1 MIEQYITDLRHA
13 DPAVRYA
20 AAQQLGSSGDARAL
34 DALIAALPD
43 DNEKVQYAAFSGL
56 IKLGSPQAAA
66 PMLNT
71 LCEAR
76 DSRVWA
82 LMKLNI
88 GMRLRHGLLDLVP
101 RGDTGIVAFV
111 QSTLDDDTLDVHQ
124 RAFFLRALG
133 RAGGAAEVE
142 FLLAALNDYAA
153 EVQAAA
159 GESLGWIG
167 DARAVEPLLALL
179 TDERDALREIAA
191 EALGRIGDA
200 RAFDALVTALKTD
213 NSEWVRRAAAVALGA
228 LGDERAM
235 DALGKAI
242 RDEDEMVQDAAFE
255 SIKQLSNT
263 QYRTVL

>member
-1 MIEQYITDLRHA
+1 MIEQYITDLGHA
-13 DPAVRYA
+13 DPTVRYT

-34 DALIAALPD
+34 EALIGALPD

-66 PMLNT
+66 PMLTT
-71 LCEAR
+71 LSADR
-76 DSRVWA
+76 SSRVWA

-101 RGDTGIVAFV
+101 RGDAEIMACVH
-111 QSTLDDDTLDVHQ
+111 STLNDDTLDVHQ
-124 RAFFLRALG
+124 RAFFVRALG
-133 RAGGAAEVE
+133 RAGGAAEVA
-142 FLLAALNDYAA
+142 FLIGALNDYAS
-153 EVQAAA
+153 EVQVAA
-159 GESLGWIG
+159 GEALGWIG
-167 DARAVEPLLALL
+167 DDRAVEPLLALL
-179 TDERDALREIAA
+179 NNEHDQLREIAA

-200 RAFDALVTALKTD
+200 RAFDPLVAMLKGD
-213 NSEWVRRAAAVALGA
+213 SSEWVRRAAAVALGA

-242 RDEDEMVQDAAFE
+242 RDEDAMVQDAAFD

-263 QYRTVL
+263 QYKTML